1 MNLRNLLLMLL
12 FALSTDASAQQCQG
26 RPFGNPTATV
36 GIPSLT
42 FAYSGQ
48 LAIATIPVTVTL
60 PPLMNGNCNLSLLVE
75 AGYPMQL
82 TLPNTQT
89 PQNTLTYSIGTPF
102 EFNGSNF
109 STSMYATQGQIYD
122 FQIPVRIPANQTGKP
137 AGAYQRYLSIR
148 LLNTINGAAFSDI
161 PVLVTAQVADTCTLP
176 PPSLSALDFSP
187 AIVNGTIPAPFQRS
201 FSFAN
206 AGCNGPARLT
216 LTAQPL
222 TKPGGSTPIHF
233 SASAILGST
242 AVSLDTQI
250 SASSF
255 ATFIS
260 APVSAMLPVTVTVLP
275 TITPLQAGHYS
286 SNLRVSLEPAQ

>member
-1 MNLRNLLLMLL
+1 MTLRNLLLILL
-12 FALSTDASAQQCQG
+12 CAFSTEASAQQCQG

-36 GIPSLT
+36 GVPSLT
-42 FAYSGQ
+42 IAYSGQ
-48 LAIATIPVTVTL
+48 LAIGTIPVTVTL
-60 PPLMNGNCNLSLLVE
+60 PPLMNGNCSLSLMVE

-82 TLPNTQT
+82 TLQHAQT
-89 PQNTLTYSIGTPF
+89 PQNTLTYSIGNPF
-102 EFNGSNF
+102 EYNGSSF
-109 STSMYATQGQIYD
+109 TTYMYATQGQVYD

-148 LLNTINGAAFSDI
+148 LLNTINGGAFSDI
-161 PVLVTAQVADTCTLP
+161 PVLVTAQVAGTCTLP
-176 PPSLSALDFSP
+176 PPTTSLLDLTP
-187 AIVNGTIPAPFQRS
+187 AIVNGTVPAAFQRS

-206 AGCNGPARLT
+206 AGCNGPARMT

-233 SASAILGST
+233 SASAMLGST

-250 SASSF
+250 STSSF
-255 ATFIS
+255 ANFIS
-260 APVSAMLPVTVTVLP
+260 EPVSAMVPVTVTVLP
-275 TITPLQAGHYS
+275 TAMPLQAGHYS

>member
-1 MNLRNLLLMLL
+1 MSIRILLLILL
-12 FALSTDASAQQCQG
+12 FGLSTEASAQQCQG

-36 GIPSLT
+36 GIPSLS

-82 TLPNTQT
+82 TLPHTQA
-89 PQNTLTYSIGTPF
+89 PQNTLTYSIGSPF
-102 EFNGSNF
+102 EFNGSSF
-109 STSMYATQGQIYD
+109 STYMYATQGQVYD
-122 FQIPVRIPANQTGKP
+122 FQIPIRIPANQTNKP
-137 AGAYQRYLSIR
+137 AGSYQRHLSIR

-161 PVLVTAQVADTCTLP
+161 PVLVTVHVAGTCTLP
-176 PPSLSALDFSP
+176 PPTTSLLDFTP
-187 AIVNGTIPAPFQRS
+187 AIVNGAILAPFQRS

-233 SASAILGST
+233 TANAVLGST

-255 ATFIS
+255 ADAVN

-275 TITPLQAGHYS
+275 SSLPLQAGDYS